1 MQRKESIEKANQLVE
16 DLYKFRDN
24 FYVINELS
32 ANLNKEVELEKKLQV
47 WFINLFS
54 NLVIYIIFFCI

>member
-47 WFINLFS
+47 
-54 NLVIYIIFFCI
+54 

>member
-1 MQRKESIEKANQLVE
+1 MQHKESIEKANQLVE
-16 DLYKFRDN
+16 DLYQFRDN